1 MLLTVLVE
9 LEWCNFLSTF
19 YKSKN
24 FLGQAR
30 LSVEFEIKS
39 GKKQLG
45 NGFINS

>member
-9 LEWCNFLSTF
+9 LEWCNFISMV

-24 FLGQAR
+24 FLGQER
-30 LSVEFEIKS
+30 LSGELEIKS

-45 NGFINS
+45 NGFIKS